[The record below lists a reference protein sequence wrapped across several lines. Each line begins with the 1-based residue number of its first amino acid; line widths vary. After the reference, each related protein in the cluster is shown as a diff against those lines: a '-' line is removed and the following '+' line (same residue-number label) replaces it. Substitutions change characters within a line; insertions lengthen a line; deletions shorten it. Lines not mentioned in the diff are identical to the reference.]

1 MFHVLKKSHYD
12 ILGVSPRASKKQITT
27 AYRKL
32 ALKYHPDR
40 VVGGETAKAA
50 ATSKFT
56 EISEAYRTLND
67 DRRRWEYDNIHG
79 ISAKSAADQHH
90 HHQLFSKVEKF
101 FAQHHIKGDLK
112 TKQQHNFQWQGRKS
126 PFSFAIGTMV
136 EPHGMRR
143 TVSNNTTKASKIYNG
158 KRASENKGSSPE
170 RKRSSPGTG
179 ISTKHLHSS
188 NISFLFPCRHEKVA
202 QHDIST
208 RHLQGSSIFCNG
220 VFTDM
225 QVKVVECL
233 NHCRGVADPLLCG
246 SVPCLA
252 AVK

>member
-1 MFHVLKKSHYD
+1 MFPVFRKSYYD

-40 VVGGETAKAA
+40 VIGGETAKAA
-50 ATSKFT
+50 ATTIFT

-79 ISAKSAADQHH
+79 ISVKNTADQHH
-90 HHQLFSKVEKF
+90 HHNLFSKVEKF
-101 FAQHHIKGDLK
+101 FSQHHIQGEPKAR
-112 TKQQHNFQWQGRKS
+112 QQQNFQGRRS
-126 PFSFAIGTMV
+126 PFSYVIGAMG

-143 TVSNNTTKASKIYNG
+143 TVSHTATKSAKNFNG
-158 KRASENKGSSPE
+158 KRASENKCSPD
-170 RKRSSPGTG
+170 RKRSSPGAG
-179 ISTKHLHSS
+179 VSTKLLHSS
-188 NISFLFPCRHEKVA
+188 NISFLFPCRHIKVA

-208 RHLQGSSIFCNG
+208 RHLQGSNIFCNS

-225 QVKVVECL
+225 QVKVAECL

-246 SVPCLA
+246 SAPCLA
-252 AVK
+252 AAK